1 MSVAGTTLL
10 WTIFLTFELRVFV
23 ISGTIAQVR
32 ACVAES
38 TPRCSCGLM
47 RSSATASLSVV
58 AHTHHRFRSSHRL
71 AAGSPMA
78 CQHAAAWA
86 CLTAAVMSTQSCC
99 CLLTLCCLVQW
110 YFAPPGLASTKGST
124 MLSIRH
130 AFANHFGSLCLGS
143 AILTV
148 VQMARQ
154 AAEQ

>member
-1 MSVAGTTLL
+1 MLV
-10 WTIFLTFELRVFV
+10 
-23 ISGTIAQVR
+23 
-32 ACVAES
+32 
-38 TPRCSCGLM
+38 
-47 RSSATASLSVV
+47 
-58 AHTHHRFRSSHRL
+58 
-71 AAGSPMA
+71 
-78 CQHAAAWA
+78 AWA
-86 CLTAAVMSTQSCC
+86 CMSAIVMCC
-99 CLLTLCCLVQW
+99 CCVLWCLLTVCSLVQW

>member
-1 MSVAGTTLL
+1 
-10 WTIFLTFELRVFV
+10 
-23 ISGTIAQVR
+23 
-32 ACVAES
+32 
-38 TPRCSCGLM
+38 
-47 RSSATASLSVV
+47 
-58 AHTHHRFRSSHRL
+58 
-71 AAGSPMA
+71 MA
-78 CQHAAAWA
+78 CQHVAAWA
-86 CLTAAVMSTQSCC
+86 CLSAAVISSQDCC
-99 CLLTLCCLVQW
+99 CLVRCLLTFWCLMQW